1 MHVVGARI
9 PNMEKMAERFH
20 FWKKL
25 RNQEKNARRTPQEKH
40 KKETKFQLS
49 SDYLCVQRLSA
60 AVSGKAQKFSRVGPC
75 EFVPFNRKDDA
86 TLESIK
92 QACMVHW
99 SNKIGPGFI
108 CDVHAGER
116 GPSCQNIE
124 HVSDLKLVH
133 VRFIQK
139 FHRIRGAI
147 QTQSGTLNGDS
158 TLGGWGW
165 GLGPS
170 TLIS

>member
-1 MHVVGARI
+1 MVGARI
-9 PNMEKMAERFH
+9 PDIEKMTERFH
-20 FWKKL
+20 FWKKQQ
-25 RNQEKNARRTPQEKH
+25 NQEKNARKTPQEKH

-60 AVSGKAQKFSRVGPC
+60 AVSSKAIKFSRVAPC
-75 EFVPFNRKDDA
+75 EFVPFNREDDA

-99 SNKIGPGFI
+99 ANKIGPGFI

-124 HVSDLKLVH
+124 HVLDLKLVH

-147 QTQSGTLNGDS
+147 QTQSATLNVDS